1 MKSRRKFAVVGIW
14 MVLAAVVMGIG
25 TGMFLGPEAPQA
37 AVSAGDGSDLAMIPS
52 GFSELAKQVRDGVVN
67 IQVVRKIQETGS
79 PRFRRDPFGD
89 RNPFEGF
96 FGPFGGVRPERKQQ
110 SVGSGCII
118 SPDGYILTNNHVV
131 EGADEIRVKLS
142 DGREASGQ
150 IVGRDPQ
157 TDLALIRIPGMSNL
171 TSLKLGDS
179 DEIPVGSW
187 VVAVGSP
194 FGLEQTVTSGIVSA
208 KGRVIGSGPYD
219 DFIQTDASINPGNSG
234 GPLINLKGEVIGI
247 NTAIVASG
255 QGIGFAIPV
264 NMAKEILP
272 QLQQAGVVT
281 RGLLGVSV
289 QEVTPEIASHFRLS
303 QTAGAL
309 VAMVTP
315 DGPADRAGIQ
325 SGDVIVLFNR
335 QPVAKSHDLPRMVA
349 STPVGKV
356 VPIQVI
362 RDGKPLDLSV
372 RIGEMK
378 GEEPA
383 EADNPAQNQ
392 LGISVQ
398 NLPADSDRKTGPE
411 SGGGV
416 RVSDVIPGSPAAE
429 AGLRVGD
436 IIREV
441 NRKPVANV
449 SEWVRE
455 IESSSNRESILLR
468 IERNRASLFV
478 TVKPK

>member
-1 MKSRRKFAVVGIW
+1 
-14 MVLAAVVMGIG
+14 
-25 TGMFLGPEAPQA
+25 
-37 AVSAGDGSDLAMIPS
+37 
-52 GFSELAKQVRDGVVN
+52 
-67 IQVVRKIQETGS
+67 
-79 PRFRRDPFGD
+79 
-89 RNPFEGF
+89 
-96 FGPFGGVRPERKQQ
+96 
-110 SVGSGCII
+110 
-118 SPDGYILTNNHVV
+118 
-131 EGADEIRVKLS
+131 
-142 DGREASGQ
+142 
-150 IVGRDPQ
+150 
-157 TDLALIRIPGMSNL
+157 
-171 TSLKLGDS
+171 
-179 DEIPVGSW
+179 
-187 VVAVGSP
+187 
-194 FGLEQTVTSGIVSA
+194 
-208 KGRVIGSGPYD
+208 
-219 DFIQTDASINPGNSG
+219 
-234 GPLINLKGEVIGI
+234 
-247 NTAIVASG
+247 
-255 QGIGFAIPV
+255 
-264 NMAKEILP
+264 MAKEILP